1 MINMQILE
9 GINHMYKSGKLLEKK
24 QASPDMIDAEWL
36 PELSTSH
43 YNIHL
48 GTRKL
53 VVIDPGI
60 LHRIPRCPT
69 RLGFIMS

>member
-1 MINMQILE
+1 MQILE
-9 GINHMYKSGKLLEKK
+9 GVNHMSKSGKIMRKK
-24 QASPDMIDAEWL
+24 RASPDAINAEWL

-53 VVIDPGI
+53 VGY
-60 LHRIPRCPT
+60 
-69 RLGFIMS
+69 

>member
-1 MINMQILE
+1 MQLLE
-9 GINHMYKSGKLLEKK
+9 GINHMYKSGQILGKK
-24 QASPDMIDAEWL
+24 QASPDGINAEWL

-53 VVIDPGI
+53 VGY
-60 LHRIPRCPT
+60 
-69 RLGFIMS
+69 